1 MKRILYLVFI
11 CLFICGCDYRKYTV
25 TFDTNG
31 GNYLDSIEV
40 AMGDTVDSSLVPVKE
55 GYLFVNW
62 IKDGV
67 EYDINSKVYGDI
79 ELTANWIKTPDLVN
93 DYLVTY
99 VTDDYEEKIMVKEGD
114 VLSNLEAPV
123 KDGYIF
129 LGWYLDDDVY
139 DFNSKVTSDI
149 KLVAKYKKDVVVVTF
164 DNYDGTVFVKKEIDR
179 GSLVGVVDIPKRDGY
194 RFLKWVYLDQEFSF
208 DMKIYEDITLR
219 AIWEKIEYVRVSF
232 DTDGGELIDDL
243 IIEKYSRVDNLPI
256 ALKSGYKFLYWKVD
270 GKKFEDEVFLKDI
283 KLTAVYEVI

>member
-99 VTDDYEEKIMVKEGD
+99 VADDYEEKIMVKEGD